1 MIYKATRLI
10 ARAMDAEEIKYS
22 VHEQEN
28 YSEVSAMF
36 GVKNGPD
43 AVVRSSPVMMIMMS
57 ESFCLVWFAMWR
69 RRNRLRC

>member
-28 YSEVSAMF
+28 YSEVSAMS
-36 GVKNGPD
+36 VSYTNLTLPTI
-43 AVVRSSPVMMIMMS
+43 R
-57 ESFCLVWFAMWR
+57 LV
-69 RRNRLRC
+69 